1 MRERS
6 KNQQKDLNDLRQEK
20 NQLMKRNSEN
30 LKKAESEKQIALK
43 KVESEKEFLKIE
55 LDQVTEDFQRLKKA
69 KPSQSGEPVN
79 GAIANS
85 QKIARLR
92 KSTNSKDGEAP
103 PAKRSKIQPSNLDE

>member
-1 MRERS
+1 M
-6 KNQQKDLNDLRQEK
+6 RQEK

-30 LKKAESEKQIALK
+30 LKKAESEKQIAK